1 VANPPARRIAPAAP
15 PQRRRQRGE
24 GRSATAPGGDDDFD
38 ALYGGAGNTGNAAAY
53 DPWEPFNRKVH
64 TFNNAVDRGVARPL
78 ATAYT
83 HVVPR
88 FARTGV
94 SNFFSNLRAPVTIT
108 NQLLQGR
115 GADAWDSLGRFL
127 MNSTLGIGGL
137 FDPASKA
144 MVPRRNEDFGQT
156 LGAWGWRRSRYVEL
170 PFFGPRTVRDVF
182 GLAGDIPLSPI
193 RRIEEDK
200 IRIGLQG
207 LQLVDTRA
215 QLLAIDDCATPP
227 WTSTRWCA
235 MRGCSAA
242 TTRSRT
248 ICAASA
254 TAATTMPIRRSRSM
268 RCRCRS
274 GPTES
279 CQRRMKNPA
288 SAGFSLAVGA
298 NPWLGR
304 PGSGRQRGLDGLAQ
318 ARVVG
323 GHVRGEAGDDLA
335 VAADQEL
342 LEVPQHRRRR
352 WIGISLLARRS
363 RSGPSPIDCGCAAV
377 SCWYSGWVSSP
388 ATLILENIGKLTS

>member
-1 VANPPARRIAPAAP
+1 MNVVRTFPLILLATALTACAGKPARSDAPVASTVVAASTVAEAPAATADTGGADATPAAAAATP
-15 PQRRRQRGE
+15 PAPSAPSPAASAHGAE
-24 GRSATAPGGDDDFD
+24 TSAAKTATATAAGGEDDFD
-38 ALYGGAGNTGNAAAY
+38 ALYGGTGTTSSAAAY

-88 FARTGV
+88 FARTGI

-193 RRIEEDK
+193 RRVEEDK

-215 QLLAIDDCATPP
+215 QLLAIDDL
-227 WTSTRWCA
+227 RD
-235 MRGCSAA
+235 
-242 TTRSRT
+242 
-248 ICAASA
+248 
-254 TAATTMPIRRSRSM
+254 TAVDEYALVRDAWM
-268 RCRCRS
+268 
-274 GPTES
+274 
-279 CQRRMKNPA
+279 QRRNYQIENDLRSKRDR
-288 SAGFSLAVGA
+288 GHDDA
-298 NPWLGR
+298 N
-304 PGSGRQRGLDGLAQ
+304 
-318 ARVVG
+318 
-323 GHVRGEAGDDLA
+323 
-335 VAADQEL
+335 
-342 LEVPQHRRRR
+342 
-352 WIGISLLARRS
+352 
-363 RSGPSPIDCGCAAV
+363 SPIPVDAMPMPQ
-377 SCWYSGWVSSP
+377 W
-388 ATLILENIGKLTS
+388 TH

>member
-1 VANPPARRIAPAAP
+1 MNVVRTFPLILLATALTACAGKPARSDAPVASTVVAASTVAEAPAATADTGGADATPAAAAATP
-15 PQRRRQRGE
+15 PAPSAPSPAASAHGAE
-24 GRSATAPGGDDDFD
+24 TSAAKTATATAAGGDDDFD
-38 ALYGGAGNTGNAAAY
+38 ALYGGTGTASSAAAY

-88 FARTGV
+88 FARTGI

-193 RRIEEDK
+193 RRVEEDK

-215 QLLAIDDCATPP
+215 QLLAIDDL
-227 WTSTRWCA
+227 RD
-235 MRGCSAA
+235 
-242 TTRSRT
+242 
-248 ICAASA
+248 
-254 TAATTMPIRRSRSM
+254 TAVDEYALVRDAWM
-268 RCRCRS
+268 
-274 GPTES
+274 
-279 CQRRMKNPA
+279 QRRNYQIENDLRSKRDR
-288 SAGFSLAVGA
+288 GHDDA
-298 NPWLGR
+298 N
-304 PGSGRQRGLDGLAQ
+304 
-318 ARVVG
+318 
-323 GHVRGEAGDDLA
+323 
-335 VAADQEL
+335 
-342 LEVPQHRRRR
+342 
-352 WIGISLLARRS
+352 
-363 RSGPSPIDCGCAAV
+363 SPIPVDAMPMPQ
-377 SCWYSGWVSSP
+377 W
-388 ATLILENIGKLTS
+388 TH

>member
-1 VANPPARRIAPAAP
+1 MNVVRTFPLILLATALTACAGKPARSDAPVASTVVAAGAPAEAAPADTGVTEVAPVDSPPIATAAAPTPPATSADADTAKTAA
-15 PQRRRQRGE
+15 
-24 GRSATAPGGDDDFD
+24 ATAPGGDDDFD
-38 ALYGGAGNTGNAAAY
+38 ALYGGASNTGSAAAY

-64 TFNNAVDRGVARPL
+64 KFNNAVDRGIARPL

-200 IRIGLQG
+200 VRIGLQG

-215 QLLAIDDCATPP
+215 QLLAIDDL
-227 WTSTRWCA
+227 RD
-235 MRGCSAA
+235 
-242 TTRSRT
+242 
-248 ICAASA
+248 
-254 TAATTMPIRRSRSM
+254 TAVDEYSLVRDAWM
-268 RCRCRS
+268 
-274 GPTES
+274 
-279 CQRRMKNPA
+279 QRRNYQIENDLRSKRDR
-288 SAGFSLAVGA
+288 GHDDA
-298 NPWLGR
+298 N
-304 PGSGRQRGLDGLAQ
+304 
-318 ARVVG
+318 
-323 GHVRGEAGDDLA
+323 
-335 VAADQEL
+335 
-342 LEVPQHRRRR
+342 
-352 WIGISLLARRS
+352 
-363 RSGPSPIDCGCAAV
+363 SPIPVDAMPMPNW
-377 SCWYSGWVSSP
+377 S
-388 ATLILENIGKLTS
+388 N

>member
-1 VANPPARRIAPAAP
+1 MNVVRTFPLIVLATALTACAGKPARSDAPAASTVVPASTIAEASAATADTATVDAAPATAVVAAPAPATP
-15 PQRRRQRGE
+15 PSAPA
-24 GRSATAPGGDDDFD
+24 RSADTDAARAAAATAPGGDDDFD
-38 ALYGGAGNTGNAAAY
+38 ALYGGAGNTGSAAAY

-64 TFNNAVDRGVARPL
+64 TFNNAVDRGIARPL

-207 LQLVDTRA
+207 MQLVDTRA
-215 QLLAIDDCATPP
+215 QLLAIDDL
-227 WTSTRWCA
+227 RD
-235 MRGCSAA
+235 
-242 TTRSRT
+242 
-248 ICAASA
+248 
-254 TAATTMPIRRSRSM
+254 TAVDEYSLVRDAWM
-268 RCRCRS
+268 
-274 GPTES
+274 
-279 CQRRMKNPA
+279 QRRNYQIENDLRSKRDR
-288 SAGFSLAVGA
+288 GHDDA
-298 NPWLGR
+298 N
-304 PGSGRQRGLDGLAQ
+304 
-318 ARVVG
+318 
-323 GHVRGEAGDDLA
+323 
-335 VAADQEL
+335 
-342 LEVPQHRRRR
+342 
-352 WIGISLLARRS
+352 
-363 RSGPSPIDCGCAAV
+363 SPIPVDAMPMPQ
-377 SCWYSGWVSSP
+377 W
-388 ATLILENIGKLTS
+388 TH

>member
-1 VANPPARRIAPAAP
+1 MNVVRTFPLIVLATALTACAGKPARSDAPAASTVVPASTIAEASAPTADTATVDAAPATAVVAAPAPATP
-15 PQRRRQRGE
+15 PSAPA
-24 GRSATAPGGDDDFD
+24 RSADTDAARAAAATAPGGDDDFD
-38 ALYGGAGNTGNAAAY
+38 ALYGGAGNTGSAAAY

-64 TFNNAVDRGVARPL
+64 TFNNAVDRGIARPL

-207 LQLVDTRA
+207 MQLVDTRA
-215 QLLAIDDCATPP
+215 QLLAIDDL
-227 WTSTRWCA
+227 RD
-235 MRGCSAA
+235 
-242 TTRSRT
+242 
-248 ICAASA
+248 
-254 TAATTMPIRRSRSM
+254 TAVDEYSLVRDAWM
-268 RCRCRS
+268 
-274 GPTES
+274 
-279 CQRRMKNPA
+279 QRRNYQIENDLRSKRDR
-288 SAGFSLAVGA
+288 GHDDA
-298 NPWLGR
+298 N
-304 PGSGRQRGLDGLAQ
+304 
-318 ARVVG
+318 
-323 GHVRGEAGDDLA
+323 
-335 VAADQEL
+335 
-342 LEVPQHRRRR
+342 
-352 WIGISLLARRS
+352 
-363 RSGPSPIDCGCAAV
+363 SPIPVDAMPMPQ
-377 SCWYSGWVSSP
+377 W
-388 ATLILENIGKLTS
+388 TH

>member
-1 VANPPARRIAPAAP
+1 MNVVRTFPLILLATALTACAGKPARSDAPVASTVVAASTVAEAPAATADTGGADATPAAAAATP
-15 PQRRRQRGE
+15 PAPSAPSPAASAQGAE
-24 GRSATAPGGDDDFD
+24 TSAAKTATATAAGGDDDFD
-38 ALYGGAGNTGNAAAY
+38 ALYGGTGTTSSAAAY

-88 FARTGV
+88 FARTGI

-156 LGAWGWRRSRYVEL
+156 LGACGWRRSRYVEL

-193 RRIEEDK
+193 RRVEEDK

-215 QLLAIDDCATPP
+215 QLLAIDDL
-227 WTSTRWCA
+227 RD
-235 MRGCSAA
+235 
-242 TTRSRT
+242 
-248 ICAASA
+248 
-254 TAATTMPIRRSRSM
+254 TAVDEYALVRDAWM
-268 RCRCRS
+268 
-274 GPTES
+274 
-279 CQRRMKNPA
+279 QRRNYQIENDLRSKRDR
-288 SAGFSLAVGA
+288 GHDDA
-298 NPWLGR
+298 N
-304 PGSGRQRGLDGLAQ
+304 
-318 ARVVG
+318 
-323 GHVRGEAGDDLA
+323 
-335 VAADQEL
+335 
-342 LEVPQHRRRR
+342 
-352 WIGISLLARRS
+352 
-363 RSGPSPIDCGCAAV
+363 SPIPVDAMPMPQ
-377 SCWYSGWVSSP
+377 W
-388 ATLILENIGKLTS
+388 TH

>member
-1 VANPPARRIAPAAP
+1 MNVVRTFPLILLATALTACAGKPARSDAPVASTVVAASTVAEAPVATADTGGADATPVAAAATPPAPSAPSPAASAH
-15 PQRRRQRGE
+15 GAE
-24 GRSATAPGGDDDFD
+24 TSAAKTATATAAGGDDDFD
-38 ALYGGAGNTGNAAAY
+38 ALYGGTGTTSSAAAY

-88 FARTGV
+88 FARTGI

-193 RRIEEDK
+193 RRVEEDK

-215 QLLAIDDCATPP
+215 QLLAIDDL
-227 WTSTRWCA
+227 RD
-235 MRGCSAA
+235 
-242 TTRSRT
+242 
-248 ICAASA
+248 
-254 TAATTMPIRRSRSM
+254 TAVDEYALVRDAWM
-268 RCRCRS
+268 
-274 GPTES
+274 
-279 CQRRMKNPA
+279 QRRNYQIENDLRSKRDR
-288 SAGFSLAVGA
+288 GHDDA
-298 NPWLGR
+298 N
-304 PGSGRQRGLDGLAQ
+304 
-318 ARVVG
+318 
-323 GHVRGEAGDDLA
+323 
-335 VAADQEL
+335 
-342 LEVPQHRRRR
+342 
-352 WIGISLLARRS
+352 
-363 RSGPSPIDCGCAAV
+363 SPIPVDAMPMPQ
-377 SCWYSGWVSSP
+377 W
-388 ATLILENIGKLTS
+388 TH

>member
-1 VANPPARRIAPAAP
+1 MNVVRTLPLIVLAAALTACAGKPARSDAPAASAVVPASTVAEASAPTADTATIDAAPAAAVVAAPAQATP
-15 PQRRRQRGE
+15 PSVPARGADTDAA
-24 GRSATAPGGDDDFD
+24 RAAAATAPGGDDDFD
-38 ALYGGAGNTGNAAAY
+38 ALYGGSGNTGSAAAY

-64 TFNNAVDRGVARPL
+64 KFNNAVDRGIARPL

-193 RRIEEDK
+193 RRIEEDRV
-200 IRIGLQG
+200 RIGLQG

-215 QLLAIDDCATPP
+215 QLLAVDDL
-227 WTSTRWCA
+227 RD
-235 MRGCSAA
+235 
-242 TTRSRT
+242 
-248 ICAASA
+248 
-254 TAATTMPIRRSRSM
+254 TAVDEYSLVRDAWM
-268 RCRCRS
+268 
-274 GPTES
+274 
-279 CQRRMKNPA
+279 QRRNYQIENDLRSKRDR
-288 SAGFSLAVGA
+288 GHDDA
-298 NPWLGR
+298 N
-304 PGSGRQRGLDGLAQ
+304 
-318 ARVVG
+318 
-323 GHVRGEAGDDLA
+323 
-335 VAADQEL
+335 
-342 LEVPQHRRRR
+342 
-352 WIGISLLARRS
+352 
-363 RSGPSPIDCGCAAV
+363 SPIPVDAMPMPQ
-377 SCWYSGWVSSP
+377 W
-388 ATLILENIGKLTS
+388 TH

>member
-1 VANPPARRIAPAAP
+1 MNVVRTFPLIVLATALTACAGKPARSDAPAASTVVPASTIAEASAATADTATVDAAPATAVVAAPAPATP
-15 PQRRRQRGE
+15 PSAPA
-24 GRSATAPGGDDDFD
+24 RSADTDAARAAAATAPGGDDDFD
-38 ALYGGAGNTGNAAAY
+38 ALYGGAGNTGSAAAY

-64 TFNNAVDRGVARPL
+64 TFNNAVDRGIARPL

-200 IRIGLQG
+200 LRIGLQG

-215 QLLAIDDCATPP
+215 QLLAIDDL
-227 WTSTRWCA
+227 RD
-235 MRGCSAA
+235 
-242 TTRSRT
+242 
-248 ICAASA
+248 
-254 TAATTMPIRRSRSM
+254 TAVDEYSLVRDAWM
-268 RCRCRS
+268 
-274 GPTES
+274 
-279 CQRRMKNPA
+279 QRRNYQIENDLRSKRDR
-288 SAGFSLAVGA
+288 GHDDA
-298 NPWLGR
+298 N
-304 PGSGRQRGLDGLAQ
+304 
-318 ARVVG
+318 
-323 GHVRGEAGDDLA
+323 
-335 VAADQEL
+335 
-342 LEVPQHRRRR
+342 
-352 WIGISLLARRS
+352 
-363 RSGPSPIDCGCAAV
+363 SPIPVDAMPMPQ
-377 SCWYSGWVSSP
+377 W
-388 ATLILENIGKLTS
+388 TH

>member
-1 VANPPARRIAPAAP
+1 MNVVRTFPLIVLATALTACAGKPARSDAPAASTVVPASTIAEASAATTDTATVDAAPATAVVAAPAPATP
-15 PQRRRQRGE
+15 PSAPA
-24 GRSATAPGGDDDFD
+24 RSADTDAARAAAATAPGGDDDFD
-38 ALYGGAGNTGNAAAY
+38 ALYGGAGNTGSAAAY

-64 TFNNAVDRGVARPL
+64 TFNNAVDRGIARPL

-207 LQLVDTRA
+207 MQLVDTRA
-215 QLLAIDDCATPP
+215 QLLAIDDL
-227 WTSTRWCA
+227 RD
-235 MRGCSAA
+235 
-242 TTRSRT
+242 
-248 ICAASA
+248 
-254 TAATTMPIRRSRSM
+254 TAVDEYSLVRDAWM
-268 RCRCRS
+268 
-274 GPTES
+274 
-279 CQRRMKNPA
+279 QRRNYQIENDLRSKRDR
-288 SAGFSLAVGA
+288 GHDDA
-298 NPWLGR
+298 N
-304 PGSGRQRGLDGLAQ
+304 
-318 ARVVG
+318 
-323 GHVRGEAGDDLA
+323 
-335 VAADQEL
+335 
-342 LEVPQHRRRR
+342 
-352 WIGISLLARRS
+352 
-363 RSGPSPIDCGCAAV
+363 SPIPVDAMPMPQ
-377 SCWYSGWVSSP
+377 W
-388 ATLILENIGKLTS
+388 TH

>member
-1 VANPPARRIAPAAP
+1 MNVVRTFPLILLATALTACAGKPARSDAPVASTVVAASTVAEAPAATADTGGADATLVAAEATP
-15 PQRRRQRGE
+15 PAPSAPSPAASAHGAE
-24 GRSATAPGGDDDFD
+24 TSAAKTATATAAGGDDDFD
-38 ALYGGAGNTGNAAAY
+38 ALYGGTGTTSSAAAY

-88 FARTGV
+88 FARTGI

-193 RRIEEDK
+193 RRVEEDK

-215 QLLAIDDCATPP
+215 QLLAIDDL
-227 WTSTRWCA
+227 RD
-235 MRGCSAA
+235 
-242 TTRSRT
+242 
-248 ICAASA
+248 
-254 TAATTMPIRRSRSM
+254 TAVDEYALVRDAWM
-268 RCRCRS
+268 
-274 GPTES
+274 
-279 CQRRMKNPA
+279 QRRNYQIENDLRSKRDR
-288 SAGFSLAVGA
+288 GHDDA
-298 NPWLGR
+298 N
-304 PGSGRQRGLDGLAQ
+304 
-318 ARVVG
+318 
-323 GHVRGEAGDDLA
+323 
-335 VAADQEL
+335 
-342 LEVPQHRRRR
+342 
-352 WIGISLLARRS
+352 
-363 RSGPSPIDCGCAAV
+363 SPIPVDAMPMPQ
-377 SCWYSGWVSSP
+377 W
-388 ATLILENIGKLTS
+388 TH

>member
-1 VANPPARRIAPAAP
+1 MNVVRTFPLIVLATALTACAGKPARSDAPAASTVVPASTIAEASALTADAATVDAAPAAAVVATPAPATP
-15 PQRRRQRGE
+15 PSAPA
-24 GRSATAPGGDDDFD
+24 RSADTAAARAAAATAPGGDDDFD
-38 ALYGGAGNTGNAAAY
+38 ALYGGAGNTGSAAAY

-64 TFNNAVDRGVARPL
+64 TFNNAVDRGIARPL

-215 QLLAIDDCATPP
+215 QLLAIDNLRD
-227 WTSTRWCA
+227 
-235 MRGCSAA
+235 
-242 TTRSRT
+242 
-248 ICAASA
+248 
-254 TAATTMPIRRSRSM
+254 TAVDEYSLVRDAWM
-268 RCRCRS
+268 
-274 GPTES
+274 
-279 CQRRMKNPA
+279 QRRNYQIENDLRSKRDR
-288 SAGFSLAVGA
+288 GHDDA
-298 NPWLGR
+298 N
-304 PGSGRQRGLDGLAQ
+304 
-318 ARVVG
+318 
-323 GHVRGEAGDDLA
+323 
-335 VAADQEL
+335 
-342 LEVPQHRRRR
+342 
-352 WIGISLLARRS
+352 
-363 RSGPSPIDCGCAAV
+363 SPIPVDAMPMPNW
-377 SCWYSGWVSSP
+377 S
-388 ATLILENIGKLTS
+388 N

>member
-1 VANPPARRIAPAAP
+1 MNVVRTFPLIVLAAALTACAGKPARSDAPAASTVVPASTIAEASAPTADAATVDAAPAAAVVAAPAPATP
-15 PQRRRQRGE
+15 PSAPA
-24 GRSATAPGGDDDFD
+24 RSADTAAAKAAAATAPGGDDDFD
-38 ALYGGAGNTGNAAAY
+38 ALYGGAGNTGSAAAY

-64 TFNNAVDRGVARPL
+64 TFNNAVDRGIARPL

-215 QLLAIDDCATPP
+215 QLLAIDNLRD
-227 WTSTRWCA
+227 
-235 MRGCSAA
+235 
-242 TTRSRT
+242 
-248 ICAASA
+248 
-254 TAATTMPIRRSRSM
+254 TAVDEYSLVRDAWM
-268 RCRCRS
+268 
-274 GPTES
+274 
-279 CQRRMKNPA
+279 QRRNYQIENDLRSKRDR
-288 SAGFSLAVGA
+288 GHDDA
-298 NPWLGR
+298 N
-304 PGSGRQRGLDGLAQ
+304 
-318 ARVVG
+318 
-323 GHVRGEAGDDLA
+323 
-335 VAADQEL
+335 
-342 LEVPQHRRRR
+342 
-352 WIGISLLARRS
+352 
-363 RSGPSPIDCGCAAV
+363 SPIPVDAMPMPNW
-377 SCWYSGWVSSP
+377 S
-388 ATLILENIGKLTS
+388 N

>member
-1 VANPPARRIAPAAP
+1 MVAASTGAEAPAATADTSGADATP
-15 PQRRRQRGE
+15 VAAEATSPTPSAPSPAASAHGAE
-24 GRSATAPGGDDDFD
+24 TSAAKTATATAAGGDDDFD
-38 ALYGGAGNTGNAAAY
+38 ALYGGTGTTSSAAAY

-88 FARTGV
+88 FARTGI

-193 RRIEEDK
+193 RRVEEDK

-215 QLLAIDDCATPP
+215 QLLAIDDL
-227 WTSTRWCA
+227 RD
-235 MRGCSAA
+235 
-242 TTRSRT
+242 
-248 ICAASA
+248 
-254 TAATTMPIRRSRSM
+254 TAVDEYALVRDAWM
-268 RCRCRS
+268 
-274 GPTES
+274 
-279 CQRRMKNPA
+279 QRRNYQIENDLRSKRDR
-288 SAGFSLAVGA
+288 GHDDA
-298 NPWLGR
+298 N
-304 PGSGRQRGLDGLAQ
+304 
-318 ARVVG
+318 
-323 GHVRGEAGDDLA
+323 
-335 VAADQEL
+335 
-342 LEVPQHRRRR
+342 
-352 WIGISLLARRS
+352 
-363 RSGPSPIDCGCAAV
+363 SPIPVDAMPMPQ
-377 SCWYSGWVSSP
+377 W
-388 ATLILENIGKLTS
+388 TH